1 LFDKNASYALFGGY
15 LNNVIAGQD
24 TRLNSYNGG
33 DKTIIIKVAPN
44 TTYTVT
50 RATNLGSVYDRIR
63 CAAFT
68 TLPVDSSSGV
78 ILCNYMNTTQASATF
93 TTLSDTQY
101 VAINV
106 RNSGAVGD
114 DWTQFVD
121 AFQLE
126 IGSTATAYEPYY
138 DGGTATTEMLLKV
151 GDYKDVQEIIS
162 GAVTRNV
169 GVIVLDGTEGWQ
181 LATATDLVQFYTSS
195 TQGVIANN
203 VSLTSTI
210 APYGCTVANRTQ
222 YDFGCYSGN
231 SGNLCFQMKGSATL
245 TTATA
250 WAQWLVAQYNAGTP
264 VIVVYPLATPT
275 VESVAGQPLQTTDGD
290 NVLEI
295 TQASI
300 DDLELEAEYEKEAE

>member
-1 LFDKNASYALFGGY
+1 
-15 LNNVIAGQD
+15 
-24 TRLNSYNGG
+24 
-33 DKTIIIKVAPN
+33 
-44 TTYTVT
+44 
-50 RATNLGSVYDRIR
+50 
-63 CAAFT
+63 
-68 TLPVDSSSGV
+68 
-78 ILCNYMNTTQASATF
+78 
-93 TTLSDTQY
+93 

-114 DWTQFVD
+114 DWAQFVD

-126 IGSTATAYEPYY
+126 LGSTATEYAPYY
-138 DGGTATTEMLLKV
+138 DGGTATAEMLLKV
-151 GDYKDVQEIIS
+151 GDYEDVQEIIS

-169 GVIVLDGTEGWQ
+169 GVMALDGTEGWQ

-245 TTATA
+245 TTLPA
-250 WAQWLVAQYNAGTP
+250 WTQYLVDQYAAGTP

-275 VESVAGQPLQTTDGD
+275 AESVAGQTLQVQDGD

-300 DDLELEAEYEKEAE
+300 DGLELEAQYQAAVSLTIQEVQDANLDTNVEVTIN